1 LTVWFKLELSAL
13 DDPRIALLGVR
24 LGISDGDAF
33 KACCRVWGWL
43 YQRGPGPMAEDE
55 VNAVGRYSGLAE
67 QLVSCGLAE
76 ATTEGLRIKGEE
88 RARKFADLRVLQ
100 KAKSALG
107 VEARMAAFVMPETN
121 DNPPGDPGVNPRVNP
136 DILSLDL
143 RSGSL
148 DQISDRSR
156 SLDRVAQKR
165 HEAECAAY
173 AWVEWFNRRFTRAF
187 TASPELVKQVSAL
200 LARGYSEKPDMRGV
214 ALYLRSR
221 WEDDEKMRGHLVP
234 STILRITKFAER
246 LDAAREWDRE
256 SGATIWGS
264 P

>member
-1 LTVWFKLELSAL
+1 
-13 DDPRIALLGVR
+13 
-24 LGISDGDAF
+24 
-33 KACCRVWGWL
+33 
-43 YQRGPGPMAEDE
+43 
-55 VNAVGRYSGLAE
+55 
-67 QLVSCGLAE
+67 
-76 ATTEGLRIKGEE
+76 
-88 RARKFADLRVLQ
+88 
-100 KAKSALG
+100 
-107 VEARMAAFVMPETN
+107 
-121 DNPPGDPGVNPRVNP
+121 
-136 DILSLDL
+136 
-143 RSGSL
+143 
-148 DQISDRSR
+148 
-156 SLDRVAQKR
+156 
-165 HEAECAAY
+165 
-173 AWVEWFNRRFTRAF
+173 VEWFNRRFTRAF